1 MQEMSKADAVF
12 LGACSIMSSSINN
25 FIVHE
30 VAGIALKNSIQWSE
44 KIYNETHPTL
54 PEPKKKK
61 YIIEYRLWTSGELR
75 KTYEELMNDGW
86 KRSTRHVLQGS
97 FTSYEDAQYA
107 LGKEK
112 CTGALVEYRIT
123 EGK

>member
-61 YIIEYRLWTSGELR
+61 YIIEYRLWTS
-75 KTYEELMNDGW
+75 NDGW

>member
-61 YIIEYRLWTSGELR
+61 KYIIEYRLWTS
-75 KTYEELMNDGW
+75 NDGW
-86 KRSTRHVLQGS
+86 KLSTRHVLQGS